1 MCLIGLLIQTWVLHP
16 SPSPPLNYMI
26 VKNKNSVTI
35 LNNMEIDFSKDI
47 LAAKKGKAPLNKPFR
62 LPSGSKKKFGVYVKN
77 DKGNIVMV
85 KFGDPN
91 MSIKRD
97 NPERRKAYR
106 SRHGCDNP
114 GPKYKANYWSCKM
127 WSAKPVSKITGSEEE
142 VTLEAEV
149 QAKGKGLWYNIQQ
162 KKKRM
167 GKNYRP
173 APKGSKDRPTQEALK
188 KAQAN
193 DYLNEEYEWDGE
205 TEFDQIVFL
214 EDKSLA
220 QVEEVEDEFE
230 DYKEDFYGMIV
241 GSINSIY
248 QHSKNVVEKL
258 NDPMVKENLTEPF
271 LQQMAILAEDYM
283 ITIHNYVMFN
293 KENKESE
300 DMEENEASTMF
311 KVGDKVKNV
320 NAKCKHYGSEGI
332 VKEIRDLPD
341 DMGYAVV
348 YECTNEGSNWKK
360 GDMLGKTEVQ
370 LQKIEAEWSMK
381 YKRSIDCNNPKGF
394 SQEQHCKSK
403 ASEDEKYEMEN
414 DEEYK
419 GMMTTEGQ
427 KFNDFLKQC
436 IPTKQGDDKSK
447 FKSCL
452 QEYKKNK

>member
-1 MCLIGLLIQTWVLHP
+1 M
-16 SPSPPLNYMI
+16 Y
-26 VKNKNSVTI
+26 
-35 LNNMEIDFSKDI
+35 NMEIDFTSNI
-47 LAAKKGKAPLNKPFR
+47 QAAKKGKAPLNKPFR

-77 DKGNIVMV
+77 DKGNIVKV
-85 KFGDPN
+85 TFGDPN

-114 GPKYKANYWSCKM
+114 GPKWKANYWSCKM
-127 WSAKPVSKITGSEEE
+127 WSAKPVSKITASEEE
-142 VTLEAEV
+142 ITLEAEI
-149 QAKGKGLWYNIQQ
+149 QGKNKGLWYNIQQ

-173 APKGSKDRPTQEALK
+173 AKPGSPDRPSQEALK
-188 KAQAN
+188 RAQAE
-193 DYLNEEYEWDGE
+193 DYSNEQYEWDGE
-205 TEFDQIVFL
+205 TEFDQTVFL

-293 KENKESE
+293 KENQESS
-300 DMEENEASTMF
+300 ASMMF

-320 NAKCKHYGSEGI
+320 NAECKHYGSEGI
-332 VKEIRDLPD
+332 VKEIRDLPE

-348 YECTNEGSNWKK
+348 YECTNDGATWKK

-370 LQKIEAEWSMK
+370 LVKASYNEKYQIEA
-381 YKRSIDCNNPKGF
+381 
-394 SQEQHCKSK
+394 
-403 ASEDEKYEMEN
+403 

-419 GMMTTEGQ
+419 KMMTIEGE
-427 KFNDFLKQC
+427 KFNEFLKKC
-436 IPTKQGDDKSK
+436 VPTKKGDDKSK

-452 QEYKKNK
+452 EDYKKNK

>member
-1 MCLIGLLIQTWVLHP
+1 MKEL
-16 SPSPPLNYMI
+16 
-26 VKNKNSVTI
+26 
-35 LNNMEIDFSKDI
+35 EIDFSFS
-47 LAAKKGKAPLNKPFR
+47 LAKKGKAPLNKPFR

-77 DKGNIVMV
+77 DKGNIVKV
-85 KFGDPN
+85 TFGDPN

-114 GPKYKANYWSCKM
+114 GPKWKANYWSCKM
-127 WSAKPVSKITGSEEE
+127 WSAKPVSKITASEEE
-142 VTLEAEV
+142 ITLEAEV
-149 QAKGKGLWYNIQQ
+149 QAKSKGLWYNIQQ

-173 APKGSKDRPTQEALK
+173 APKGSKDRPSQEALK
-188 KAQAN
+188 KAQAA
-193 DYLNEEYEWDGE
+193 DYLNEEYEWDGK

-293 KENKESE
+293 KENEEPE
-300 DMEENEASTMF
+300 DMEESEASTMF
-311 KVGDKVKNV
+311 KVGDKVRNV
-320 NAKCKHYGSEGI
+320 NANCKHYGSEGF
-332 VKEIRDLPD
+332 VKEIRDLPE

-348 YECTNEGSNWKK
+348 YECTNDGATWKK
-360 GDMLGKTEVQ
+360 GDMLGKTEIQ
-370 LQKIEAEWSMK
+370 LVKASYNEKYQIEA
-381 YKRSIDCNNPKGF
+381 
-394 SQEQHCKSK
+394 
-403 ASEDEKYEMEN
+403 

-419 GMMTTEGQ
+419 KMMTIEGE
-427 KFNDFLKQC
+427 KFNEFLKKC
-436 IPTKQGDDKSK
+436 VPTKKGDDKSK

-452 QEYKKNK
+452 EDYRKNK

>member
-1 MCLIGLLIQTWVLHP
+1 MKKEL
-16 SPSPPLNYMI
+16 
-26 VKNKNSVTI
+26 
-35 LNNMEIDFSKDI
+35 EIDFSSN
-47 LAAKKGKAPLNKPFR
+47 LAQAKKGKAPLNKPFR

-91 MSIKRD
+91 LSIKRSD
-97 NPERRKAYR
+97 PARRKSFRA
-106 SRHGCDNP
+106 RHNCDNP
-114 GPKYKANYWSCKM
+114 GPKYRARYWSCQ
-127 WSAKPVSKITGSEEE
+127 WSWHPSKKVAASENSQEE
-142 VTLEAEV
+142 IGIDIDV
-149 QAKGKGLWYNIQQ
+149 QAKSKGLWYNIQQ

-173 APKGSKDRPTQEALK
+173 AKPGSPDRPSQEALK
-188 KAQAN
+188 KAQAA

-205 TEFDQIVFL
+205 TEFDQNEL
-214 EDKSLA
+214 LKMDTSLA

-248 QHSKNVVEKL
+248 QHSKNVIEKL

-293 KENKESE
+293 KENEESS
-300 DMEENEASTMF
+300 ASMMF

-320 NAKCKHYGSEGI
+320 NAECKHYGSEGI

-348 YECTNEGSNWKK
+348 YECTNDGSSWKK
-360 GDMLGKTEVQ
+360 GDMLGKTEIQ
-370 LQKIEAEWSMK
+370 LVKASDKYQIEA
-381 YKRSIDCNNPKGF
+381 
-394 SQEQHCKSK
+394 
-403 ASEDEKYEMEN
+403 

-419 GMMTTEGQ
+419 KMMVVEGQ
-427 KFNDFLKQC
+427 KFNEFLKQC
-436 IPTKQGDDKSK
+436 IPSKKGDDKAK

-452 QEYKKNK
+452 EDYKRNK

>member
-1 MCLIGLLIQTWVLHP
+1 M
-16 SPSPPLNYMI
+16 Y
-26 VKNKNSVTI
+26 
-35 LNNMEIDFSKDI
+35 NMEIDFTSDI
-47 LAAKKGKAPLNKPFR
+47 QAAKKGKAPLNKPFR

-106 SRHGCDNP
+106 ARHGCDNP

-142 VTLEAEV
+142 ITLEAEV
-149 QAKGKGLWYNIQQ
+149 QAKSKGLWYNIQQ

-173 APKGSKDRPTQEALK
+173 AKPGSPDRPSQEALK

-220 QVEEVEDEFE
+220 QVEEVEESPE
-230 DYKEDFYGMIV
+230 EELQDYKEDFYGMIV
-241 GSINSIY
+241 GSITSI
-248 QHSKNVVEKL
+248 QVHAQNILNKL

-271 LQQMAILAEDYM
+271 LQQAAALAEDYM

-293 KENKESE
+293 KENEESS
-300 DMEENEASTMF
+300 ASMMF

-320 NAKCKHYGSEGI
+320 NAECKHYGSEGI
-332 VKEIRDLPD
+332 VKEIRDLPEN
-341 DMGYAVV
+341 MGYAVM
-348 YECTNEGSNWKK
+348 YECTNDGSTWKK
-360 GDMLGKTEVQ
+360 GDMLGKTEIQ
-370 LQKIEAEWSMK
+370 LVKASDDKYQIEA
-381 YKRSIDCNNPKGF
+381 
-394 SQEQHCKSK
+394 
-403 ASEDEKYEMEN
+403 

-419 GMMTTEGQ
+419 NMMTIEGE
-427 KFNDFLKQC
+427 KFNEFLKKC
-436 IPTKQGDDKSK
+436 VPTKKGDDKSK

-452 QEYKKNK
+452 EDYKKNK

>member
-1 MCLIGLLIQTWVLHP
+1 MKKL
-16 SPSPPLNYMI
+16 
-26 VKNKNSVTI
+26 
-35 LNNMEIDFSKDI
+35 EIDFSSS
-47 LAAKKGKAPLNKPFR
+47 LAEKKKGKAPLNKPFR

-77 DKGNIVMV
+77 DKGNIVKV
-85 KFGDPN
+85 TFGDPN

-127 WSAKPVSKITGSEEE
+127 WSAKPVSKITASEEE
-142 VTLEAEV
+142 ITLEAEV
-149 QAKGKGLWYNIQQ
+149 QAKSKGLWYNIQQ

-173 APKGSKDRPTQEALK
+173 APEGSKDRPSQEALK
-188 KAQAN
+188 KAQAS
-193 DYLNEEYEWDGE
+193 DYLNEEYEWNGE
-205 TEFDQIVFL
+205 TEFEQAQLLKI
-214 EDKSLA
+214 EPALA
-220 QVEEVEDEFE
+220 QVEEIEDPADELE
-230 DYKEDFYGMIV
+230 DYKEDFYEMIV

-293 KENKESE
+293 KENQESS
-300 DMEENEASTMF
+300 ASMMF

-320 NAKCKHYGSEGI
+320 NAECKHYGSEGI
-332 VKEIRDLPD
+332 VKEIRDLPE

-348 YECTNEGSNWKK
+348 YECTNDGASWKK
-360 GDMLGKTEVQ
+360 GDMLGKTEIQ
-370 LQKIEAEWSMK
+370 LVKASYNEKYQIEA
-381 YKRSIDCNNPKGF
+381 
-394 SQEQHCKSK
+394 
-403 ASEDEKYEMEN
+403 

-419 GMMTTEGQ
+419 NMMTIEGE
-427 KFNDFLKQC
+427 KFNEFLKKC
-436 IPTKQGDDKSK
+436 IPTKKGDDKSK

-452 QEYKKNK
+452 EDYKKNK

>member
-1 MCLIGLLIQTWVLHP
+1 MKKL
-16 SPSPPLNYMI
+16 
-26 VKNKNSVTI
+26 
-35 LNNMEIDFSKDI
+35 EIDFSSS
-47 LAAKKGKAPLNKPFR
+47 LAEKKKGKAPLNKPFR

-77 DKGNIVMV
+77 DKGNIVKV
-85 KFGDPN
+85 TFGDPN

-127 WSAKPVSKITGSEEE
+127 WSAKPVSKITASEEE
-142 VTLEAEV
+142 ITLEAEV
-149 QAKGKGLWYNIQQ
+149 QAKSKGLWYNIQQ

-173 APKGSKDRPTQEALK
+173 APEGSKDRPSQEALK
-188 KAQAN
+188 KAQAS
-193 DYLNEEYEWDGE
+193 DYLNEEYEWNGE
-205 TEFDQIVFL
+205 TEFEQAQLLKI
-214 EDKSLA
+214 EPALA
-220 QVEEVEDEFE
+220 QVEEIEDPADELE
-230 DYKEDFYGMIV
+230 DYKEDFYEMIV

-293 KENKESE
+293 KENQESS
-300 DMEENEASTMF
+300 ASMMF

-320 NAKCKHYGSEGI
+320 NAECKHYGSEGI
-332 VKEIRDLPD
+332 VKEIRDLPE

-348 YECTNEGSNWKK
+348 YECTNDGASWKK
-360 GDMLGKTEVQ
+360 GDMLGKTEIQ
-370 LQKIEAEWSMK
+370 LVKASYNEKYQIEA
-381 YKRSIDCNNPKGF
+381 D
-394 SQEQHCKSK
+394 Q
-403 ASEDEKYEMEN
+403 
-414 DEEYK
+414 EYK
-419 GMMTTEGQ
+419 NMMTIEGE
-427 KFNDFLKQC
+427 KFNEFLKKC
-436 IPTKQGDDKSK
+436 IPTKKGDDKSK

-452 QEYKKNK
+452 EDYKKNK

>member
-1 MCLIGLLIQTWVLHP
+1 
-16 SPSPPLNYMI
+16 
-26 VKNKNSVTI
+26 
-35 LNNMEIDFSKDI
+35 MEIDFSKDI
-47 LAAKKGKAPLNKPFR
+47 AAKKSKAPLNKPFR

-77 DKGNIVMV
+77 DKGNIVKV
-85 KFGDPN
+85 TFGDPN

-114 GPKYKANYWSCKM
+114 GPKWKANYWSCKM
-127 WSAKPVSKITGSEEE
+127 WGAKPVSKITSSCGKPNCGSVQNSEEE
-142 VTLEAEV
+142 TALEVDV
-149 QAKGKGLWYNIQQ
+149 QAKNKGLWYNIQQ

-173 APKGSKDRPTQEALK
+173 AKPGSKDRPSKEAFK
-188 KAQAN
+188 KAQAS

-205 TEFDQIVFL
+205 TEFDEIEILKIDQT
-214 EDKSLA
+214 LA
-220 QVEEVEDEFE
+220 QVEEIEDPVDELE

-248 QHSKNVVEKL
+248 QHAKNVMDKV

-293 KENKESE
+293 KENEESS
-300 DMEENEASTMF
+300 ASMMF

-320 NAKCKHYGSEGI
+320 NAECKHYGSEGI
-332 VKEIRDLPD
+332 VKEIRDLPE

-348 YECTNEGSNWKK
+348 YECTNDGATWKK
-360 GDMLGKTEVQ
+360 GDMLGKTEIQ
-370 LQKIEAEWSMK
+370 LVKASDKYQIEA
-381 YKRSIDCNNPKGF
+381 
-394 SQEQHCKSK
+394 
-403 ASEDEKYEMEN
+403 

-419 GMMTTEGQ
+419 NMMTIEGE
-427 KFNDFLKQC
+427 KFNEFLKKC
-436 IPTKQGDDKSK
+436 VPTKKGDDKSK

-452 QEYKKNK
+452 EDYKKNK